1 MKLLKSSAAV
11 TLAVVFAGMSSG
23 VAAQDTTEVAPGTVI
38 TSSNIDELKKGTF
51 QGYPV
56 ADLLSEKIEW
66 QVREWNLTLPLVAPK
81 PIPRDPRLLEATER
95 YSASVQ
101 YDPATKMVT
110 GYKAGVPFPN
120 IDMNDP
126 HSGAKVVWNFTYSQP
141 RADVQDLSKFAFLLI
156 DGETGL
162 ERRQFWGYLRYY
174 MKGLVRDT
182 NNPVEGDGTILDKL
196 LLWAWYP
203 QDIRGLGTFTLRYDT
218 GKLPDVWAY
227 VRTVRRVRRLSGGP
241 WMDPIGGTD
250 QLQDDIEIFN
260 AHPSW
265 YQSYKIL
272 EKRPILYVANSLKP
286 TWVEDA
292 ADPIQQHP
300 RVDLENPPYW
310 NPVDNWE
317 PREVYVVESIP
328 PAEHPYSK
336 KIFYVDA
343 GNWRPIFGE
352 MYDKKGEFW
361 KFQNFASWPL
371 KTEDG
376 GSAVLSAW
384 GQTADFQR
392 RHATIF
398 QSHDSWRV
406 NPPDVTAQEVTLNQL
421 EAGGR

>member
-182 NNPVEGDGTILDKL
+182 NNPV
-196 LLWAWYP
+196 
-203 QDIRGLGTFTLRYDT
+203 
-218 GKLPDVWAY
+218 
-227 VRTVRRVRRLSGGP
+227 
-241 WMDPIGGTD
+241 
-250 QLQDDIEIFN
+250 
-260 AHPSW
+260 
-265 YQSYKIL
+265 
-272 EKRPILYVANSLKP
+272 
-286 TWVEDA
+286 
-292 ADPIQQHP
+292 
-300 RVDLENPPYW
+300 
-310 NPVDNWE
+310 
-317 PREVYVVESIP
+317 
-328 PAEHPYSK
+328 
-336 KIFYVDA
+336 
-343 GNWRPIFGE
+343 
-352 MYDKKGEFW
+352 
-361 KFQNFASWPL
+361 
-371 KTEDG
+371 
-376 GSAVLSAW
+376 
-384 GQTADFQR
+384 
-392 RHATIF
+392 
-398 QSHDSWRV
+398 
-406 NPPDVTAQEVTLNQL
+406 
-421 EAGGR
+421 